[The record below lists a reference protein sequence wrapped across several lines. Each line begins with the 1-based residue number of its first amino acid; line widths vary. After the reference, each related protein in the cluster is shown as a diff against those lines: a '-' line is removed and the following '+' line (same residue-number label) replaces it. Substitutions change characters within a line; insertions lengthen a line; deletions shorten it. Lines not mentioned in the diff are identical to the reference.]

1 MHCSQRVS
9 RVSTREFFCLHI
21 FLRPSTL
28 DGPISRPSRAVHHFG
43 HPFPDDCVF
52 SFGIRSGLS
61 LSLKS
66 VLPIGIGLGLMSALA
81 GPLAEA
87 TAENDRPIVRDVVS
101 RAMLSN
107 VIESGPYHLTPE
119 RRALLNTIRYAEGTW
134 KDGEDM
140 GYQVLYGG
148 GLFED
153 LSSHPEEVIVKRYA
167 SAAAGA
173 YQFLPATWNS
183 VAKEL
188 ELESFEPPHQDQAAL
203 HLVKRRGAL
212 QEVDRNGLTKAAMD
226 RLAPEWASFPTKA
239 GRSVY
244 GQPVKTHSELA
255 EFYSENLEQL
265 RMNPD
270 A

>member
-1 MHCSQRVS
+1 M
-9 RVSTREFFCLHI
+9 I
-21 FLRPSTL
+21 P
-28 DGPISRPSRAVHHFG
+28 A
-43 HPFPDDCVF
+43 
-52 SFGIRSGLS
+52 
-61 LSLKS
+61 
-66 VLPIGIGLGLMSALA
+66 GIGLGLMCAVA
-81 GPLAEA
+81 TPLAEA
-87 TAENDRPIVRDVVS
+87 TAENDRPAAREVVS
-101 RAMLSN
+101 RAMLAN
-107 VIESGPYHLTPE
+107 VSESGPYRLTPE

-134 KDGEDM
+134 KDGQDK

-148 GLFED
+148 SLFDD
-153 LSSHPEEVIVKRYA
+153 LTRHPDRVIVKRYA

-173 YQFLPATWNS
+173 YQFLPTTWRS

-188 ELESFEPPHQDQAAL
+188 KLNSFEPPHQDQAAL

-212 QEVDRNGLTKAAMD
+212 REIDRNGLTKAVMD

-239 GRSVY
+239 GRSAY

-265 RMNPD
+265 RNGRG